1 VHSLLIIDDDA
12 DTCFSIAFTSTRD
25 GNPEIYV
32 MNPNGSGQLRLGHY
46 TTEVTM
52 RYGHL
57 VQGQFSA
64 MERALADVQF
74 KPGKVFPLRGRAG

>member
-1 VHSLLIIDDDA
+1 MTLLVAVRWGGSL
-12 DTCFSIAFTSTRD
+12 
-25 GNPEIYV
+25 EK
-32 MNPNGSGQLRLGHY
+32 LRVILGHS
-46 TTEVTM
+46 TTEATM

-64 MERALADVQF
+64 MERALADVQL